1 MVAQMCRHRDGVRHG
16 EREAAGGVRRADA
29 GGRVLDRDALRR
41 VDAQALGGDEA
52 EADRILGIVKAQQND
67 Y

>member
-1 MVAQMCRHRDGVRHG
+1 MKT
-16 EREAAGGVRRADA
+16 
-29 GGRVLDRDALRR
+29 RR
-41 VDAQALGGDEA
+41 VRLAVLAALGGDEA